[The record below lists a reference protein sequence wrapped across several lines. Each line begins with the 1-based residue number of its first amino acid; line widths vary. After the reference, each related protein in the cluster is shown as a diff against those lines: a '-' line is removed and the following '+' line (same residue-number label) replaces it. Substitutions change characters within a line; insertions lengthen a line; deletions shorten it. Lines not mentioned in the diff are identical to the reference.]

1 MMKNKRSAFERVA
14 SSPYIVWSA
23 IFIIAPLLFVAYFA
37 FTDRDGN
44 FTFENILSLSS
55 YSETFIMSLGFSLIA
70 TTVCLLIGYPLAY
83 CMSRTS
89 ERSRSILMVLLMLP
103 MWISLLIRTYS
114 LMALLD
120 NGGLVSSFLVSIGL
134 PKLTFIGTDAA
145 VILGMIYDFLPY
157 MVLPIYT
164 SLIKIDRRYLEAS
177 ADLGCNNM
185 QTIFKVIL
193 PLTTPGIVSGVTMV
207 FVPSISTFY
216 ISQKLGG
223 GSFDLLGDTIERQFQ
238 NQITYHTGAA
248 ISLVMMILILISLAV
263 MNKFSDNEEEII
275 V

>member
-1 MMKNKRSAFERVA
+1 MKNKRSAFERVA

-120 NGGLVSSFLVSIGL
+120 NGGLVSSFFVSIGL

-223 GSFDLLGDTIERQFQ
+223 GSFDLIGDTIERQFQ
-238 NQITYHTGAA
+238 NQVTYHTGAA
-248 ISLVMMILILISLAV
+248 VSLVMMILILISLAV

>member
-1 MMKNKRSAFERVA
+1 MKNKRPWFDRIA
-14 SSPYIVWSA
+14 SSPYILWSA

-44 FTFENILSLSS
+44 FTFDNILSLSS

-70 TTVCLLIGYPLAY
+70 TTVCLLLGYPLAY

-89 ERSRSILMVLLMLP
+89 EKARNILMVLLMLP

-120 NGGLVSSFLVSIGL
+120 NGGLVSSLLTSLGFS
-134 PKLTFIGTDAA
+134 KLTFIGTDGA

-164 SLIKIDRRYLEAS
+164 SLLKIDRRYLEAS
-177 ADLGCNNM
+177 ADLGCNSI

-193 PLTTPGIVSGVTMV
+193 PLTTPGIISGITMV

-263 MNKFSDNEEEII
+263 MNKFSDNEEEMII
-275 V
+275 

>member
-1 MMKNKRSAFERVA
+1 MKKRSVFERLA
-14 SSPYIVWSA
+14 AAPHIVWSLL
-23 IFIIAPLLFVAYFA
+23 FIIAPLIFVVYFA
-37 FTDRDGN
+37 FTDRDGAP
-44 FTFENILSLSS
+44 TLQNILSLSS
-55 YSETFIMSLGFSLIA
+55 YAGTFVMSLSFSLIA

-83 CMSRTS
+83 CMSRAS
-89 ERSRSILMVLLMLP
+89 ERSRSILTVLLMLP

-120 NGGLVSSFLVSIGL
+120 NGGLVSTFITKLGFE
-134 PKLTFIGTDAA
+134 KLTFIGTEGA

-164 SLIKIDRRYLEAS
+164 SMTKLDKRYLEAAS
-177 ADLGCNNM
+177 DLGCNGM
-185 QTIFKVIL
+185 QTLFKVIL
-193 PLTTPGIVSGVTMV
+193 PLTTPGIVSGITMV

-238 NQITYHTGAA
+238 NAVTYHTGAA
-248 ISLVMMILILISLAV
+248 ISLVMMVLILISLAV
-263 MNKFSDNEEEII
+263 MNKFSDSEEDII